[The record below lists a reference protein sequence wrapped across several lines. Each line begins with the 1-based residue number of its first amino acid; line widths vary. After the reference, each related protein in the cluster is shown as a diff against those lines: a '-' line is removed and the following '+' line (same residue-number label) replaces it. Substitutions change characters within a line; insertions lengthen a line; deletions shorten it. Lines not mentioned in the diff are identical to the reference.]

1 MDYSE
6 IILLVIMLIF
16 IAFIISAQQ
25 QESFETNNTKQVILF
40 YAPWCSYSQN
50 FLTLWK
56 QIIKKKEFRHIDF
69 IKVNIDE
76 NTTKAN
82 LFKIK
87 YVPMVFIQKGETII
101 KCPKPAM
108 TSLSQFNNFIIK
120 SF

>member
-6 IILLVIMLIF
+6 IILLAIMLIF
-16 IAFIISAQQ
+16 ILFIIRSQQ
-25 QESFETNNTKQVILF
+25 QEAFDTTNQVILF

-56 QIIKKKEFRHIDF
+56 QIIKKKDFSHIDF

-76 NTTKAN
+76 NKTKAD

-101 KCPKPAM
+101 KCPKTAM